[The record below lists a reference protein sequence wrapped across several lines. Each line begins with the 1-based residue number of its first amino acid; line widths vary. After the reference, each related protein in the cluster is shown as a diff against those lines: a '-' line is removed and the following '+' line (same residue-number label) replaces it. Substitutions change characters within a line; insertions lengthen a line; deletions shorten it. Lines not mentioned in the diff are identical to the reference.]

1 MCKRV
6 CCGGGDLSN
15 DYVRYLPLVFLPPDF
30 SIFSGRVGNVH
41 FLQHCTQC
49 HYGYRIKF
57 VTLPGIT
64 WSHFSKQKKRPQSIV
79 PGLMVWTDWT
89 DKSLLYLRDLLLLH
103 LLHSVL
109 PLAAMACTT
118 LQGSSLPPSVV
129 TGHVTT
135 SQRAPLDCCEGFW
148 CLAGFEVLCA
158 RSAAASLFFN
168 A

>member
-1 MCKRV
+1 
-6 CCGGGDLSN
+6 
-15 DYVRYLPLVFLPPDF
+15 
-30 SIFSGRVGNVH
+30 
-41 FLQHCTQC
+41 
-49 HYGYRIKF
+49 
-57 VTLPGIT
+57 
-64 WSHFSKQKKRPQSIV
+64 
-79 PGLMVWTDWT
+79 MVWTDWT

-168 A
+168 AKVLFSIGKQLHIDMPSKSYAVSTCKDLLCDKQQ